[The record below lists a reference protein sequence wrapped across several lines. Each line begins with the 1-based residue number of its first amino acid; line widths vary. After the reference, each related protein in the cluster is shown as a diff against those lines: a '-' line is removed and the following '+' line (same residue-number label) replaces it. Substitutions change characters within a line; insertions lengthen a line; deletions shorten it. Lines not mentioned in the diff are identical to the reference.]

1 MAVNILDTVRP
12 CNIDEPDMLI
22 VHCPRTVSVMPW
34 DDLSRR
40 FVEDQQRAGWIAVR
54 EPDAL
59 HLITP
64 MHPALRM

>member
-64 MHPALRM
+64 MHPARRM